1 MLNYAF
7 LTSFLLFYDHN
18 QAAND
23 CDLEPVAYEFFTQA
37 FILYEEEVVVI
48 TCMPFPSTR
57 ATHKEWPSVH
67 VLEIKSV
74 VGHIYLINLFINYIY
89 TLFQDSKAQV
99 TAMHLI
105 IGALQRMNVLGVEN
119 RDTLTH
125 KATGVI
131 VLAYPAIT
139 VSFPCRFFP
148 KPLLSPWLFFR
159 LLPVF
164 CKAFEETWSV
174 QSSVRLLTSILG
186 WWKGWHQGW
195 GKVLYHFA

>member
-1 MLNYAF
+1 M
-7 LTSFLLFYDHN
+7 
-18 QAAND
+18 
-23 CDLEPVAYEFFTQA
+23 
-37 FILYEEEVVVI
+37 
-48 TCMPFPSTR
+48 
-57 ATHKEWPSVH
+57 H

-131 VLAYPAIT
+131 VLAYPVIT
-139 VSFPCRFFP
+139 VSFPCRFFS
-148 KPLLSPWLFFR
+148 KPLLSP
-159 LLPVF
+159 
-164 CKAFEETWSV
+164 
-174 QSSVRLLTSILG
+174 
-186 WWKGWHQGW
+186 
-195 GKVLYHFA
+195 